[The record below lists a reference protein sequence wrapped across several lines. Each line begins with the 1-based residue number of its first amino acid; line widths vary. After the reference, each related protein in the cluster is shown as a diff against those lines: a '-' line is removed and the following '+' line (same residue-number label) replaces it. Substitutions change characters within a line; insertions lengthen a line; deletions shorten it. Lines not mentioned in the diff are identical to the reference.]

1 MDSVDRQFYLQ
12 NKSANVGIVNSERK
26 LIIDNN
32 INALSNHPIS
42 PFKGSFYK
50 WTSVKFSDGTMFF
63 FLFSYEGLTLES
75 VPHNKGTFIMGNLS
89 AAGLKNTHYNDR
101 FYIIIRYEGEIH
113 GGLAHGLGVFM
124 SSHSC
129 VLYLGEFNLGR
140 MQGCGISYNFTPF
153 NRLIKKGFNYKKAWK
168 LSKKKVMK
176 NIKYGIFFDGTLVS
190 SSKRSFSLNDSYV
203 NKDKEL
209 VNSSSAYCN
218 IYEIKGMLCELKNI
232 ITQTRMFQF
241 KPGTIVYND
250 YAFRD
255 FTLLNNQ
262 NPSDYP
268 FNTSFLMPGPF
279 GQLFSVPNDKSMK
292 IQMLKTAK
300 NTDYIHNLYNIKV

>member
-1 MDSVDRQFYLQ
+1 
-12 NKSANVGIVNSERK
+12 
-26 LIIDNN
+26 
-32 INALSNHPIS
+32 
-42 PFKGSFYK
+42 
-50 WTSVKFSDGTMFF
+50 
-63 FLFSYEGLTLES
+63 
-75 VPHNKGTFIMGNLS
+75 
-89 AAGLKNTHYNDR
+89 
-101 FYIIIRYEGEIH
+101 
-113 GGLAHGLGVFM
+113 
-124 SSHSC
+124 
-129 VLYLGEFNLGR
+129 
-140 MQGCGISYNFTPF
+140 
-153 NRLIKKGFNYKKAWK
+153 
-168 LSKKKVMK
+168 
-176 NIKYGIFFDGTLVS
+176 
-190 SSKRSFSLNDSYV
+190 
-203 NKDKEL
+203 
-209 VNSSSAYCN
+209 
-218 IYEIKGMLCELKNI
+218 MLCELKNI